1 MRIAIDCR
9 MVRPHAMHGIARYV
23 YELVEWFS
31 RFETKHQFFLLVL
44 EDSPFLE
51 RSWPDFIHCTVL
63 QSPWISFREQWNL
76 PSLLK
81 KLRIDLFH
89 APSFV
94 APLFCP
100 CKMVMTIH
108 DLNHIVLP
116 QFYTPLH
123 QFYYG
128 TVVNRSIKRS
138 EFLLTVSEFS
148 KCEIASKLKVSHDKI
163 QVTYN
168 GVSEHYTYVEDKEW
182 LRYVRELYELPETFL
197 FCLAN
202 NKPHKNVHQL
212 VRAYA
217 FSKVDIP
224 LVLAGPPNADLIRL
238 ADYYGK
244 KHRIFFVRFIEEE
257 HLPAVYSLCH
267 LFLYPSSYEGF
278 GLPPLE
284 ALACGAPVIVANSS
298 SLPEVVQDNAVFMN
312 PFDMQDIAGTLRT
325 VLRQLESGNRY
336 REKGIAHARQF
347 SWKTMA
353 ENTLK
358 VYERCVD

>member
-1 MRIAIDCR
+1 
-9 MVRPHAMHGIARYV
+9 MVRPHTMHGIARYV
-23 YELVEWFS
+23 HQLVEWFS
-31 RFETKHQFFLLVL
+31 RFDTPHQFFPLVQ

-51 RSWPDFIHCTVL
+51 RSWPSHVHCTVL

-76 PSLLK
+76 PRLLK
-81 KLRIDLFH
+81 ALNIDLFH

-100 CKMVMTIH
+100 CKMIMTIH

-116 QFYTPLH
+116 QYYTPLH
-123 QFYYG
+123 QFYYS

-148 KCEIASKLKVSHDKI
+148 KNEIVSKLRVVPEKI

-168 GVSEHYTYVEDKEW
+168 GVSELYKPIQNKDW
-182 LRYVRELYELPETFL
+182 LQYVRELYELPAKFL

-202 NKPHKNVHQL
+202 NKPHKNVQQL

-217 FSKVDIP
+217 YSKIEIP
-224 LVLAGPPNADLIRL
+224 LVLAGPANADLIRL

-244 KHRIFFVRFIEEE
+244 KHQLFFVRFIEEE

-267 LFLYPSSYEGF
+267 LFIYPSSYEGF

-284 ALACGAPVIVANSS
+284 ALACGAPVVVANSS
-298 SLPEVVQDNAVFMN
+298 SLPEVVQDNAMFMN
-312 PFDMQDIAGTLRT
+312 PFDMREIAATLQFALGQIET
-325 VLRQLESGNRY
+325 GNRFK
-336 REKGIAHARQF
+336 EKGILHARKF

-358 VYERCVD
+358 VYERCVE